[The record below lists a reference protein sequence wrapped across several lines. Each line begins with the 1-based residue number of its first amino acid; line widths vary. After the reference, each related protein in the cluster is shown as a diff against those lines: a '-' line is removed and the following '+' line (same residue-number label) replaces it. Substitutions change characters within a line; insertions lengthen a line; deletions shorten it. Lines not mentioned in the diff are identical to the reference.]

1 MIEIGDKYRLS
12 SDKYQFIL
20 GTASKGTRKDT
31 GEEFVSYS
39 DSYYPT
45 IKQVINKITSDNL
58 MTGLNEYSD
67 LKELVLFMK
76 QSQAEMIELLK
87 GVKR

>member
-1 MIEIGDKYRLS
+1 MIEIGDKYRRS

-31 GEEFVSYS
+31 GEEFVSFS

-76 QSQAEMIELLK
+76 QSQAEMVELLK

>member
-1 MIEIGDKYRLS
+1 
-12 SDKYQFIL
+12 
-20 GTASKGTRKDT
+20 
-31 GEEFVSYS
+31 
-39 DSYYPT
+39 
-45 IKQVINKITSDNL
+45 VINKITSDNL

-76 QSQAEMIELLK
+76 QSQAEMLELLK